1 MTSKN
6 LETQNKQNGSKSTY
20 HKSQTMT
27 FSIRWSKLL
36 FPKSPAKMI
45 DGKRELAFELQN
57 SGVYEKR
64 SESLKS

>member
-1 MTSKN
+1 
-6 LETQNKQNGSKSTY
+6 
-20 HKSQTMT
+20 MT

-57 SGVYEKR
+57 LGVYEKR
-64 SESLKS
+64 SESLKL